1 MITFLNSLI
10 TLQLILWLWGLVR
23 VSNSHGSMQYGSL
36 IVNFSWLWHGWS
48 TAHLGWIWVD
58 WFSFEMF
65 MWAATELK
73 FDILRMYHLTML
85 LVAVLLSASLQL
97 AVVKPDILVHYSCY
111 NMLLLNIRAKAGG
124 IKWPWECNT
133 TWWLTSCAMG
143 FMCLAILNKCSGLLK
158 TCGGKSCNGLIKFI
172 SSDID
177 AFQMETSTLTLLRSG
192 EQFPCGKTTSG
203 KSKFF
208 LVGT

>member
-1 MITFLNSLI
+1 M
-10 TLQLILWLWGLVR
+10 
-23 VSNSHGSMQYGSL
+23 GSRKG
-36 IVNFSWLWHGWS
+36 VKFSWEHTIQISDHWL
-48 TAHLGWIWVD
+48 
-58 WFSFEMF
+58 
-65 MWAATELK
+65 
-73 FDILRMYHLTML
+73 L
-85 LVAVLLSASLQL
+85 LVMVWVINCTFGVDLSRWIFFWFVRMSCHWAQVWHSPHVPPHYL
-97 AVVKPDILVHYSCY
+97 ACHCSSFCFTSVSGCQVRYFSPLF
-111 NMLLLNIRAKAGG
+111 LLNIRAKAGG